1 MDEFMK
7 KQLTFHPVIQK
18 ETGQSIVIIA
28 VVMVALLAF
37 VGLAIDLGL
46 VWARRAQLTA
56 AVDAAALA
64 GVGLRAGAPL
74 LGAWAR
80 SLAHQDQNFKW
91 RLTHSHCEIH

>member
-1 MDEFMK
+1 MTYYSLYRTTLGRMDELMK
-7 KQLTFHPVIQK
+7 KLSFQPLLQK

-46 VWARRAQLTA
+46 VWARRAQLVA

-64 GVGLRAGAPL
+64 GV
-74 LGAWAR
+74 
-80 SLAHQDQNFKW
+80 
-91 RLTHSHCEIH
+91 TEIET